1 MKIEI
6 TEKQLQL
13 ILSTQKVLDEEEVAP
28 TSDETPTGD
37 GTSTKQTGSSGYP
50 EVGKWDSGV
59 TRGAGNQIGNTKW
72 SDTVGSQLK
81 RGKAN
86 MLK

>member
-6 TEKQLQL
+6 TEKQLHL
-13 ILSTQKVLDEEEVAP
+13 ILSTQKAIDEQ
-28 TSDETPTGD
+28 ETE
-37 GTSTKQTGSSGYP
+37 STDQSGGGSP
-50 EVGKWDSGV
+50 VVGKWESGIVRGPANQV
-59 TRGAGNQIGNTKW
+59 TNTKW

>member
-6 TEKQLQL
+6 TEKQLHL
-13 ILSTQKVLDEEEVAP
+13 ILSTQKDIDEQ
-28 TSDETPTGD
+28 ETA
-37 GTSTKQTGSSGYP
+37 STNQSGGYP
-50 EVGKWDSGV
+50 EVGKWESGV
-59 TRGAGNQIGNTKW
+59 VRGPANQVTNTKW